1 MDCGFCRRGLPFPL
15 SINYLADNLYP
26 MPELPEVEVS
36 RMGITPHLSG
46 KTIKH
51 ITIRQPK
58 LRWMIPE
65 ELSQLTGQ
73 VILGIQRRA
82 KYLLLKTE
90 KGSIIVHLGM
100 SGSLRILNEGHE
112 AGKHDHVDLLL
123 TDGTLLRYN
132 DPRRFGAWLWQDK
145 EQEHELFKHLGP
157 EPLEELFNADYVFE
171 KARGK
176 RVCMKPFIMDNKVV
190 VGVGNIY
197 ANESL
202 FLANIHPQTAAGK
215 LKLNEW
221 KALVKVIKQVLA
233 TAIKQGGTTLKDF
246 NQADGK
252 PGYFA
257 QELRVY
263 GKAGQPCP
271 ICGEDIQQ
279 LKIGQRNSYFC
290 ADCQRKS

>member
-1 MDCGFCRRGLPFPL
+1 
-15 SINYLADNLYP
+15 

-51 ITIRQPK
+51 IVIRQPK

-65 ELSQLTGQ
+65 ELSQLSGQ
-73 VILGIQRRA
+73 VILTIRRRA

-100 SGSLRILNEGHE
+100 SGSLRVLKENHPVK
-112 AGKHDHVDLLL
+112 KHDHVDLVL

-132 DPRRFGAWLWQDK
+132 DPRRFGAWLWQDRD
-145 EQEHELFKHLGP
+145 QEHTLFKNLGP
-157 EPLEELFNADYVFE
+157 EPLEEDFHADYIVQ
-171 KARGK
+171 KADKK
-176 RVCMKPFIMDNKVV
+176 RVAIKQFIMDNKTV

-197 ANESL
+197 ANEAL
-202 FLANIHPQTAAGK
+202 FLAKIHPLTPAGT
-215 LKLNEW
+215 LQLEQW
-221 KALVKVIKQVLA
+221 QELVQQIKQVLA
-233 TAIKQGGTTLKDF
+233 TAIEQGGTTLKDF

-263 GKAGQPCP
+263 GKANEGCP
-271 ICGEDIQQ
+271 ICGERIHQ

-290 ADCQRKS
+290 LTCQPEQ